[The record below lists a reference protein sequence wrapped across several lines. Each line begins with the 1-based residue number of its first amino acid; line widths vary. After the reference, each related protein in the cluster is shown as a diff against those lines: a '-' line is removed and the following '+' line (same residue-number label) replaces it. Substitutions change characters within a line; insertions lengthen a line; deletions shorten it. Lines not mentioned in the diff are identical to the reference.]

1 MGHLFEKIF
10 EKIMKKEIKL
20 FDDPKNVK
28 KVVWGMHI
36 VLAALLV
43 AEFFIH
49 KHPHFPFEG
58 AHGFF
63 AAYGF
68 AACVLVI
75 FISKILRFFVKR
87 DEDYYE

>member
-1 MGHLFEKIF
+1 
-10 EKIMKKEIKL
+10 MKKEIKL
-20 FDDPKNVK
+20 FDDPKNVQ
-28 KVVWGMHI
+28 KVVRAMFA

-43 AEFFIH
+43 AELFIH

-58 AHGFF
+58 AFGFF

-68 AACVLVI
+68 AACALVI
-75 FISKILRFFVKR
+75 FTSKALRFFLKR